1 MFSELEVIEALIPAA
16 EVADVRQTADAVS
29 ATLDPKTTT
38 YAVIEAGRLAEY
50 KKRGYSISVSKP
62 A

>member
-1 MFSELEVIEALIPAA
+1 M
-16 EVADVRQTADAVS
+16 RQTADAVS